1 MTVFDTVPP
10 TFTAIPE
17 ASTQECGTP
26 FVLDA
31 AHAEDACSDVTLTWS
46 LDSVPEASATGG
58 LLVTWTATDAC
69 GNTADAAQTVTLVDN
84 TPPTWLHVPADASL
98 ALGEDLPWATWLAE
112 VQVEDLCTDGP
123 DLSVNFTWD
132 TLANEG
138 ACTDTLEVIWTVTDA
153 VGLSSSA
160 VQLVALSDVQ
170 APVVPNWPEDVETA
184 CDVPFSDSLPLA
196 NDANDHTWTEEL
208 DTLTGPCPAE
218 FIVRRTL
225 QASDVCGNETS
236 PWFQFIFHLDT
247 VAPIVVTPP
256 EDLLVGDPGDVPP
269 CAFDALEWED
279 ACSETTL
286 SCATDTAETY
296 CPGSFLLHRTY
307 TVEDACDNST
317 SWVQSIL
324 VEDVEAPALVSP
336 LEDLNVACDAVVT
349 PWTLEELEATDNA
362 TLAGDLV
369 LEFLGETEEGDN
381 CTWTKTFSYRLTDLC
396 GNQADT
402 SYAVT
407 WADTDPPQWGSALE
421 PLEFHCPVEV
431 PNCEDTDIDATD
443 ACNTWTWDCVDAF
456 EGGECNGPDCV
467 LIRSITLTDACGNS
481 TTQDQNIF
489 ISEPPTAPDLPTGFS
504 PNNDSFNDVYLI
516 RNVGP
521 NLDTLPCDWL
531 EGTSLNV
538 FDRWGSLV
546 FTSNDVTV
554 PWDGTN
560 LQGQMLPTGTYFVV
574 FDANGTTYN
583 AAVELRR

>member
-1 MTVFDTVPP
+1 M
-10 TFTAIPE
+10 
-17 ASTQECGTP
+17 
-26 FVLDA
+26 LDA

-46 LDSVPEASATGG
+46 LDSVPEAGATGG

-112 VQVEDLCTDGP
+112 VQAEDLCTDGQ
-123 DLSVNFTWD
+123 DLSVEFTWD

-138 ACTDTLEVIWTVTDA
+138 ACTDTLEVIWTVTDG

-160 VQLVALSDVQ
+160 VQLVTLADVQ
-170 APVVPNWPEDVETA
+170 APSVLDWPEDVETP

-196 NDANDHTWTEEL
+196 SDANDHTWTEEL

-225 QASDVCGNETS
+225 QASDVCGNETN
-236 PWFQFIFHLDT
+236 PWFQFIFHVDT
-247 VAPIVVTPP
+247 VAPIIVTPP

-324 VEDVEAPALVSP
+324 VEDVEAPSVVSP
-336 LEDLNVACDAVVT
+336 LDDLNVACDEVVT
-349 PWTLEELEATDNA
+349 PWSVDDLDATDNA
-362 TLAGDLV
+362 TPEDDLV

-381 CTWTKTFSYRLTDLC
+381 CAWSKTFSYRLTDLC

-402 SYAVT
+402 SYVVT
-407 WADTDPPQWGSALE
+407 WADTAPPEWGSALE
-421 PLEFHCPVEV
+421 PWEFECPVEV
-431 PNCEDTDIDATD
+431 PNCEDLDIDATD

-467 LIRSITLTDACGNS
+467 LIRSITLTDACGNA
-481 TTQDQNIF
+481 TTQDQTIV

-521 NLDTLPCDWL
+521 NLDNLPCDWL
-531 EGTSLNV
+531 EDTSLNV